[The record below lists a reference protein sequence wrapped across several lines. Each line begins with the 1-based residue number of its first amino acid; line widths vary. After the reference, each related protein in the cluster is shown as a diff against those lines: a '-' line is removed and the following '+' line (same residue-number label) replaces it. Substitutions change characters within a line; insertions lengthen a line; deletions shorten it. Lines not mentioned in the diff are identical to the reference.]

1 MTGYGVAFPKQSK
14 WLPLFN
20 EALMSYREHG
30 DLERLHRSE
39 HGTWDEMTTHNM
51 QVLVYWR
58 LQARGEEEVEQQAA
72 GPRAVHVRIL
82 PAGVGRHN
90 TISTLSTYLQY

>member
-39 HGTWDEMTTHNM
+39 HGTWDIPCNDHNNMTAHNM
-51 QVLVYWR
+51 QVLVYGR
-58 LQARGEEEVEQQAA
+58 LQARREEEVEQQAA

-82 PAGVGRHN
+82 PAGVGHN
-90 TISTLSTYLQY
+90 I